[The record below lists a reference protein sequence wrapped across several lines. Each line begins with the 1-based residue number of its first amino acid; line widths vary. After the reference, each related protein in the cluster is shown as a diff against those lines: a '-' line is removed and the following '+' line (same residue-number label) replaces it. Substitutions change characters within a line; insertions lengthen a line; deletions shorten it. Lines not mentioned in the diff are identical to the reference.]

1 VNVASERR
9 VNVRGPDF
17 ICIGMEKAG
26 TGWLYDQIDHADGA
40 WMSPIKELNHFCG
53 DPFTPSNLRRL
64 EDVKR
69 RPGLGPRTRAF
80 IRAFE
85 EGRRRGNDASWYRD
99 LFAIKGDRVSGD
111 VSPNYA
117 MASGNEIAAAVR
129 ECPTARYVLL
139 LRHPVRRL
147 WSALCMRARKRQWRR
162 PISRT
167 GRGSP
172 RSSKRRKR
180 RTLVPD
186 AIWARWSAAVPRD
199 AIGYWF
205 LEDIAREPAR
215 VRDEI
220 LSFVDCAVPVSIAPD
235 YNRKG
240 RPVEAGHMPGDVRL
254 RLYERF
260 ADEIRGS
267 AVVFGGE
274 AKAWLRDLETL
285 RDRGSRST
293 KTDALLR
300 VRATRSASAHVVGEL
315 GVLHELAAPEWP
327 GIADAEDRIVRKY
340 FAHRSLAAGRVDRH
354 HWTQIA
360 EAPAQLSA
368 SSCASWRDGLGGQRC
383 LAHLGLQRDSASTFC
398 TKLFSSLIM

>member
-1 VNVASERR
+1 MFLASERR
-9 VNVRGPDF
+9 VNAHGPDF

-26 TGWLYDQIDHADGA
+26 TGWLYDQVDHAEGA

-80 IRAFE
+80 IRTFE
-85 EGRRRGNDASWYRD
+85 EGRRRGNDATWYRD

-117 MASGNEIAAAVR
+117 MATEREIAAAVR

-147 WSALCMRARKRQWRR
+147 WSALCMRARKRQVAPTDLEDWTRLAAIVET
-162 PISRT
+162 PEYAE
-167 GRGSP
+167 
-172 RSSKRRKR
+172 RSCPTR
-180 RTLVPD
+180 
-186 AIWARWSAAVPRD
+186 IWARWSAAVPRD

-205 LEDIAREPAR
+205 LEDIARDPAR

-220 LSFVDCAVPVSIAPD
+220 LSFVGLRHSKVSIAPD
-235 YNRKG
+235 YNRKEG
-240 RPVEAGHMPGDVRL
+240 QWKLEMPGDVRL

-260 ADEIRGS
+260 ADEIRAS

-274 AKAWLRDLETL
+274 AKAWLRDLEATL
-285 RDRGSRST
+285 GT
-293 KTDALLR
+293 VEAGLR
-300 VRATRSASAHVVGEL
+300 
-315 GVLHELAAPEWP
+315 
-327 GIADAEDRIVRKY
+327 AD
-340 FAHRSLAAGRVDRH
+340 
-354 HWTQIA
+354 
-360 EAPAQLSA
+360 
-368 SSCASWRDGLGGQRC
+368 
-383 LAHLGLQRDSASTFC
+383 
-398 TKLFSSLIM
+398 